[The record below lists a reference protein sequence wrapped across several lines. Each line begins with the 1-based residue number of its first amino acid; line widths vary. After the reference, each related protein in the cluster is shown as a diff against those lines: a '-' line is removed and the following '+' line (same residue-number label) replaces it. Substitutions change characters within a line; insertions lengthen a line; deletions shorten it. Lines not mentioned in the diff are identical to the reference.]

1 VAAVEALETV
11 VVDGRAAAVG
21 PATRCSDGSENGE
34 ADDAD
39 ADGTGDDRQH
49 R

>member
-1 VAAVEALETV
+1 VAAVEALETAT
-11 VVDGRAAAVG
+11 VDGRETTVG

-39 ADGTGDDRQH
+39 ADGTDDDRQH